1 MIPKPLFTRLALVL
15 AYLVSLAGFRPV
27 RTAHAKIGT
36 MVPNAQMPT
45 PEGGKAQVLASV
57 EANVLVFLR
66 PNQQRS
72 LSALHELAQCQSQFA
87 GKSVRWLAI
96 VSSSAPP
103 EGVAS
108 LMRDTRFAAPVLI
121 DSGDVLYASLG
132 LAQHPAVVIV
142 GRDQK
147 LLAFEP
153 FRSLNYGSVVCARIR
168 HLLREITEDELR
180 QVLGPPRSPQG
191 GSDQVAQLF
200 RKWENDSAGFPISE
214 K

>member
-1 MIPKPLFTRLALVL
+1 
-15 AYLVSLAGFRPV
+15 
-27 RTAHAKIGT
+27 

-45 PEGGKAQVLASV
+45 LEGGKAQVLASV

-72 LSALHELAQCQSQFA
+72 LSALHELAQCQNQFA
-87 GKSVRWLAI
+87 GKSVRWLVI
-96 VSSSAPP
+96 VSSSAPAD
-103 EGVAS
+103 GVAS
-108 LMRDTRFAAPVLI
+108 LMHDTLFAAPVLI

-132 LAQHPAVVIV
+132 LALHPAVVIV

-153 FRSLNYGSVVCARIR
+153 FRSVNYCSVVSARIR
-168 HLLREITEDELR
+168 HLLREITDDELR
-180 QVLGPPRSPQG
+180 QVLDPPRATQG
-191 GSDQVAQLF
+191 GSDQVAQFF
-200 RKWENDSAGFPISE
+200 RKWKNDSVGFPVSE